1 MLRVKNLYLSKLSK
15 KIIKP
20 ILNDVSCDFLSKKIT
35 FLLGKSGSGK
45 TSILRCI
52 AHLEKKYNGEITY
65 DNQSLKSYSL
75 KNRSKIIGYVP
86 QSYDLFSHMNV
97 YKNCAQPLMNLYS
110 LSKNEIKSKVEKILS
125 LFDIEKVAYSYPY
138 ELSGGQRQR
147 AAIARAIILNPT
159 FLLLDEPTS
168 ALDPEN
174 TQILIDILK
183 KLRDEKIGL
192 IISSQDID
200 FAKKIFDRMVFL
212 EDGYV
217 IECYNPSECKDF
229 MKNSKLKRFI
239 N

>member
-15 KIIKP
+15 KVIKP
-20 ILNDVSCDFLSKKIT
+20 ILNDVSYDFLSQNIT

-65 DNQSLKSYSL
+65 DNQELKSYSF
-75 KNRSKIIGYVP
+75 KKRSKIIGYVT

-97 YKNCAQPLMNLYS
+97 YKNCAQPLMNMFS
-110 LSKNEIKSKVEKILS
+110 LSKNEIKTKVEKILS
-125 LFDIEKVAYSYPY
+125 TFDIEKVAYSYPC
-138 ELSGGQRQR
+138 ELSGGQKQR
-147 AAIARAIILNPT
+147 AAIARSIILNPT

-174 TQILIDILK
+174 TYRLIEVLK
-183 KLRDEKIGL
+183 KIKDEKFGL

-200 FAKKIFDRMVFL
+200 FAKKIYDRMVFL
-212 EDGYV
+212 ENGSV
-217 IECYNPSECKDF
+217 IECYNPSECIDF
-229 MKNSKLKRFI
+229 MQNSKLKSFI
-239 N
+239 K